1 MQIKN
6 KAIGKLS
13 MALWRLSYSLLFFT
27 VEYLDHLDGGYGDA
41 CSGAEDSSYTCL
53 IQEVVVLGRDYT
65 SGGYDDVLAAEL
77 LELFDYLRNQ
87 SLVAGCQRRN
97 SEDVNVVFHSLT
109 GGFCRS
115 LEQRSHID
123 VESAVGITG
132 GYYFCA
138 AVVAVLTHLG
148 DHDTWLSTFAFCEI
162 LAHLLGAD
170 EVGVLFCFVAIHA

>member
-132 GYYFCA
+132 SYNFGT
-138 AVVAVLTHLG
+138 AVVAVLAHFG
-148 DHDTWLSTFAFCEI
+148 NHDTGLTTFALGEFLDH
-162 LAHLLGAD
+162 LAGLE
-170 EVGVLFCFVAIHA
+170 EVGIVLCF